1 MREGA
6 RRMLTNA
13 VRGVHLPVLVLGTAA
28 LVWEFLT
35 WLFNVP
41 RFLLPPPSAIFA
53 GIFDNLSL
61 LVFHSVYTLEFTLM
75 GFGLAV
81 VLGVVLAVCIV
92 QFKFLEKTLYTLLI
106 SLNSIPKVAIAPLFI
121 VWMGT
126 GLEPKVAIAAMIA
139 IFAIVIDMVH
149 GLRSVDPEM
158 IDLGRALRGSGYK
171 IMVKIR
177 FPHAL
182 PSLFAGMKVGISLAL
197 IGAIVGEFVA
207 AKRGLGYMIMVAQG
221 QFDVVLMFGAFV
233 ILAVLGT
240 VLFFLVE
247 AAERLLLPW
256 YMPRR
261 TTEMIQP
268 TP

>member
-61 LVFHSVYTLEFTLM
+61 LVFHSVYTLESTLM

-171 IMVKIR
+171 IMVKNSFSARATESLCRYEGRDFSCSYWRHCRRIR
-177 FPHAL
+177 RGEAR
-182 PSLFAGMKVGISLAL
+182 VGIHDHG
-197 IGAIVGEFVA
+197 GARPIRCRVDVWRLCNSRSAWHCVVFP
-207 AKRGLGYMIMVAQG
+207 RGS
-221 QFDVVLMFGAFV
+221 
-233 ILAVLGT
+233 
-240 VLFFLVE
+240 
-247 AAERLLLPW
+247 R
-256 YMPRR
+256 
-261 TTEMIQP
+261 
-268 TP
+268 